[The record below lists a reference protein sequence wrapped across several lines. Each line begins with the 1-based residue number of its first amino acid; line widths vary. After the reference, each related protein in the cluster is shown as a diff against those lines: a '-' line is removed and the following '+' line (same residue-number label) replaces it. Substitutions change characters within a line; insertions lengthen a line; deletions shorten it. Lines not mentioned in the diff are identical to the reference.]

1 MSKITCYNDLL
12 DKIKDERLKN
22 TFIEMTEEYYKNNLN
37 TQALDI
43 INIFV
48 NVSYEN
54 IKEEYLKIVLLSE
67 PEFWIFYIYDKDF
80 LSYIKDSWEDFKML
94 LNSYKEEEIKEELDI
109 EEFKNIKKN
118 IKKLKLITNLLQ
130 EMYPE
135 IFN

>member
-22 TFIEMTEEYYKNNLN
+22 TFIEMTEEYDKNNLN

-48 NVSYEN
+48 NVSYEK

-80 LSYIKDSWEDFKML
+80 LSYIKDSWEDFKIL